1 MASCK
6 FKPCLAVR
14 RPIQELRLQLLR
26 HWSLLEA
33 LANSPYVATRLLTW
47 LDRGQ
52 ELLQELLVVCGLPLA
67 QSRLAYSEIPLNPAG
82 LIPKRIRPCRPHSV
96 D

>member
-1 MASCK
+1 MAKLELSCNLK
-6 FKPCLAVR
+6 TNRSRC

-67 QSRLAYSEIPLNPAG
+67 QSRLAYSEITQQFLPAV
-82 LIPKRIRPCRPHSV
+82 LIH
-96 D
+96 

>member
-1 MASCK
+1 M
-6 FKPCLAVR
+6 LLR

-67 QSRLAYSEIPLNPAG
+67 QSRLAYSEIPPL
-82 LIPKRIRPCRPHSV
+82 CRPHHWLPAARAV
-96 D
+96 LPGLQ

>member
-1 MASCK
+1 M
-6 FKPCLAVR
+6 R

-67 QSRLAYSEIPLNPAG
+67 QSRLAYSEIPPRL
-82 LIPKRIRPCRPHSV
+82 CRPHPLAACRSRSPASLQ
-96 D
+96 